1 MRFFALFPV
10 LLILLV
16 TTACSDRP
24 KTEAPPM
31 ELDTTHMKTVTDDF
45 SRRDPVWQPHEGT
58 WVWQSGQLLQ
68 TETDRYFPLILRE
81 KERFSTLD
89 LSVRFKPISGRIDAS
104 GGLVFRA
111 QDAANYYIVRA
122 NALEGNYRLYTFKN
136 GIRHQIASASVT
148 PPTLGQWH
156 TLRITAQGDHI
167 QAWLDGTLYL
177 DHHDDSFATGYVGL
191 WTKADSVTAF
201 DDFRVTGS
209 L

>member
-1 MRFFALFPV
+1 
-10 LLILLV
+10 
-16 TTACSDRP
+16 
-24 KTEAPPM
+24 M
-31 ELDTTHMKTVTDDF
+31 ELDTSRMTTLTDDF
-45 SRRDPVWQPHEGT
+45 SRRDPAWHPHEGT

-68 TETDRYFPLILRE
+68 TATDRYFPLILRE

-148 PPTLGQWH
+148 PPILGQWH